1 MAPLLALGIAN
12 AGVQLLGRLFGKNQ
26 AQTQKEHE
34 SARLDAEFKKQAD
47 ELNYGYKNLQDTQ
60 LGNTSIDPEAQ
71 YAKDATERAS
81 ANATARALRTS
92 TNSNEA
98 LSASS
103 GILANQINQIAKI
116 TASEGARRRA
126 AAEAAGKTGLANQ
139 QALVQLDQQKQQAKR
154 GAYADVNQSLAAD
167 TDFLSSLTGDIAAG
181 ALYEKAYG
189 DGSILGGGKKAVPVA
204 G

>member
-1 MAPLLALGIAN
+1 MGPLLALGVAN
-12 AGVQLLGRLFGKNQ
+12 AGIQLLSRLWGKNQ

-47 ELNYGYKNLQDTQ
+47 MLRYGYKNVQDTQ
-60 LGNTSIDPEAQ
+60 LGATSIDPEAQ
-71 YAKDATERAS
+71 YAKDAIERQS
-81 ANATARALRTS
+81 ANATARGLRTA

-98 LSASS
+98 LSMGS
-103 GILANQINQIAKI
+103 GILANHINQIAKI
-116 TASEGARRRA
+116 TASEGARRKA
-126 AAEAAGKTGLANQ
+126 AAEAAAKTGLASQ

-167 TDFLSSLTGDIAAG
+167 TDFLSSLTGDVAAG

-189 DGSILGGGKKAVPVA
+189 DGSLLGGKKTATV
-204 G
+204 